1 MFDIIFTGERGKST
15 SLTSYKMA
23 APMHD
28 MIDGLFSLE
37 MMVENL
43 FCCSNLHG
51 RNSRVQKNNYDFD
64 KMTVVEI
71 QEGSNY

>member
-1 MFDIIFTGERGKST
+1 MFDIVFTGERGKST
-15 SLTSYKMA
+15 SFDILQNGCA
-23 APMHD
+23 HAC
-28 MIDGLFSLE
+28 LFCLE
-37 MMVENL
+37 MMVENS

>member
-1 MFDIIFTGERGKST
+1 MFDIVFTGERGKST

-28 MIDGLFSLE
+28 MTACFAQN

-43 FCCSNLHG
+43 FCCSNLHC
-51 RNSRVQKNNYDFD
+51 RKSRVQK
-64 KMTVVEI
+64 KL
-71 QEGSNY
+71 